1 MRKLWRKFLCFIGM
15 HSFLSVESN
24 TFGMIMRLSKSQCLH
39 CLKPRYFWGT
49 MRSEIP
55 ISQQKY
61 DGMYESMIRVS
72 EVTKG
77 TGAETMTTHT
87 KDE

>member
-1 MRKLWRKFLCFIGM
+1 
-15 HSFLSVESN
+15 
-24 TFGMIMRLSKSQCLH
+24 
-39 CLKPRYFWGT
+39 

-77 TGAETMTTHT
+77 TGAEAMTTHI